1 MDKKA
6 AVHLSSGML
15 LSAIKKKEEEEEEE
29 KKKRK
34 SKLLQQ
40 HGHTCRGII
49 FNEVSERK
57 TNTT

>member
-15 LSAIKKKEEEEEEE
+15 LSAIKKKEEEEEEKE
-29 KKKRK
+29 KRK